1 MQRFVV
7 GIALVLLLCSV
18 SLYYGLRKYGSW
30 ALDPSAEVDKQ
41 QALHLVCGA
50 DRYWRIDARRLSDEL
65 RDALPFVQKWSMTD
79 ATILLDCFQKT
90 SDSELRQVVEVAE
103 RLERPTQVLLASG
116 IASNAEE
123 ALAYRNFQ
131 DFGAL
136 ARRVIADRY
145 KRKV

>member
-7 GIALVLLLCSV
+7 GIALLLLLSSI
-18 SLYYGLRKYGSW
+18 SLYYGMRKYGAW

-41 QALHLVCGA
+41 QAMHLVCGA
-50 DRYWRIDARRLSDEL
+50 DRYWRIDARRLPDEL

-90 SDSELRQVVEVAE
+90 SDSELRQVVEIAE

-116 IASNAEE
+116 IAPNAEE
-123 ALAYRNFQ
+123 AQAYRNFQ
-131 DFGAL
+131 GVATL
-136 ARRVIADRY
+136 ARRVIADRD